1 MKGYVYITS
10 PGTDP
15 GLLNNL
21 NDPLFTDVPTLGACM
36 PNIRRLVVPGDFIFV
51 VSGKTAGVQQYVVGG
66 LRVAEKLDALAAYG
80 RFPANRLHLGEDG
93 LLKGNVIVNPDG
105 SQHMLD
111 THDPDTFENRIRNFI
126 VGTDAVALETP
137 REVELGRE
145 LTLAKLSELCGREGN
160 RAIDI
165 MGRMRKL
172 DDGQVRGMVDWL
184 HGIKAAA
191 R

>member
-1 MKGYVYITS
+1 
-10 PGTDP
+10 
-15 GLLNNL
+15 
-21 NDPLFTDVPTLGACM
+21 M
-36 PNIRRLVVPGDFIFV
+36 PNIRRFVVPGDFIFV
-51 VSGKTAGVQQYVVGG
+51 VSGKTPSVQQYVVGG
-66 LRVAEKLDALAAYG
+66 LRVADKLDALAAYG
-80 RFPANRLHLGEDG
+80 RFPANRLHIGEDG

-105 SQHMLD
+105 TQHALD
-111 THDPDTFENRIRNFI
+111 THHADSFENRIKNFI

-145 LTLAKLSELCGREGN
+145 LTLAKLSDLCGRQGN

-165 MGRMRKL
+165 MGRMKKL

-184 HGIKAAA
+184 QGIKAAA